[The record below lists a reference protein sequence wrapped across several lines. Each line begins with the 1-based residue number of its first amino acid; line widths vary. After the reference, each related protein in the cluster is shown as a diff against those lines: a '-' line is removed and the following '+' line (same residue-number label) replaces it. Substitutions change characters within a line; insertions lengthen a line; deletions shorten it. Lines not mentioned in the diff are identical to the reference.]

1 MLLTNK
7 LDDWQQYY
15 HKSAK
20 WASNKAKLKDRLATE
35 NYVREVCSFSAINL
49 CIWSPDR
56 PIFINHI
63 KGFHKCIHNVLKS
76 LHLLAI
82 MSFLPDKWWLWNQL
96 PCTSGIW
103 RSRWVGITRQY
114 WFSVWLKIQ
123 YMAGH
128 SSPVRAQLNRWRN
141 TWQFKCGWNQQT
153 GDLNRM
159 TEKQADD
166 HLALINA
173 INTDSFARIRQ
184 H

>member
-1 MLLTNK
+1 MIGHIIIINLIIN
-7 LDDWQQYY
+7 
-15 HKSAK
+15 
-20 WASNKAKLKDRLATE
+20 
-35 NYVREVCSFSAINL
+35 VREVCSSSAINF

-63 KGFHKCIHNVLKS
+63 KGFHKCIHNVLKT

-82 MSFLPDKWWLWNQL
+82 MSFLLDKWWLWNQL

-103 RSRWVGITRQY
+103 IPRWVGITRQY

-128 SSPVRAQLNRWRN
+128 SSPVRAQLNRWRY
-141 TWQFKCGWNQQT
+141 TWQFTCGWNQQT

-173 INTDSFARIRQ
+173 INPGSFARIRQ